1 MSVVI
6 HAILIG
12 SLYALIAVGFTMIY
26 TVGRV
31 ENLAYGTY
39 IMITA
44 YAYYTVTQQL
54 GLPTAVGFFAAILV
68 GIGLSLA
75 TYIGIVRRLLTD
87 PTAVFVSTLLLAIFL
102 QSVMVMTYAESPKN
116 VLPIVTG
123 TFPVFGVTVSKNTF
137 LAMIVSWVAI
147 GGLLAFVRKTHVGR
161 AIRAASMDRRGA
173 LISGI
178 DVERVNLVT
187 WIWSG
192 ALAGV
197 AGVFWGSFSVLT
209 PFMWVF
215 PLVISFAI
223 VVIGGIGSIPGALI
237 AAYIIGFAETGTTM
251 MIDARLTGAV
261 SFAVMIG
268 IIVFRPQGLFGRE
281 A

>member
-1 MSVVI
+1 MSLVI

-12 SLYALIAVGFTMIY
+12 GLYALIAIGFTMIY

-44 YAYYTVTQQL
+44 YVYYTVTQHL

-87 PTAVFVSTLLLAIFL
+87 PTAVFISTLLLAIFL
-102 QSVMVMTYAESPKN
+102 QSVMVMTYSEAPKN

-123 TFPVFGVTVSKNTF
+123 TLPVFGVTVSKNTL

-147 GGLLAFVRKTHVGR
+147 GGLLAFVGRTHLGR
-161 AIRAASMDRRGA
+161 AIRAASMEKKGA
-173 LISGI
+173 LVSGV
-178 DVERVNLVT
+178 DFERVNLIT

-261 SFAVMIG
+261 SFAVMIA
-268 IIVFRPQGLFGRE
+268 IIIFRPQGLFGRE

>member
-12 SLYALIAVGFTMIY
+12 GLYALIAIGFTMIY

-44 YAYYTVTQQL
+44 YVYYTATQQL
-54 GLPTAVGFFAAILV
+54 GLPTAVGFSFAMLV
-68 GIGLSLA
+68 GVGLSLV
-75 TYIGIVRRLLTD
+75 TYRGMVRRFLAD
-87 PTAVFVSTLLLAIFL
+87 PTAVFVSTLILAIFL
-102 QSVMVMTYAESPKN
+102 QSVMVMAYAEVPRN
-116 VLPIVTG
+116 VLPVVTG
-123 TFPVFGVTVSKNTF
+123 TILVFGVTVSKNTL
-137 LAMIVSWVAI
+137 LAMILSWVAI
-147 GGLLAFVRKTHVGR
+147 GGLLFFVGRTHLGR
-161 AIRAASMDRRGA
+161 AIRAASMDRKGA
-173 LISGI
+173 LVSGV
-178 DVERVNLVT
+178 DFERVNLVT

-223 VVIGGIGSIPGALI
+223 VVIGGVGSIQGALI

-251 MIDARLTGAV
+251 MIDERLRGAV
-261 SFAVMIG
+261 AFSVMIA

-281 A
+281 I